1 MLVLVLLVFACH
13 GGKECQRI
21 YAFLCSLAAHQP
33 LHIAFLCLFLVDIF
47 GCIGHHQHDGDIR
60 CVQYLANTPSRVTRY
75 LSYQAKRAM
84 RGFVVTTL

>member
-13 GGKECQRI
+13 GGEKCQRI
-21 YAFLCSLAAHQP
+21 YAFLRPFATHQP

-47 GCIGHHQHDGDIR
+47 GHICQHQHDGDIR
-60 CVQYLANTPSRVTRY
+60 SIQYLVNAPSRITRN

-84 RGFVVTTL
+84 RGFIITTL